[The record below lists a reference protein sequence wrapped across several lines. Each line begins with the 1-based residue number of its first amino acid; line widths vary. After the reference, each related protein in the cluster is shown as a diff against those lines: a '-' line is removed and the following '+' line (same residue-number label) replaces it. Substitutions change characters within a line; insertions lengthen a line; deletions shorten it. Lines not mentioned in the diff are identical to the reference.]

1 MRVKQ
6 SVMDAMADNY
16 KAYLDIIDSFIIIE
30 GISQEEYDDARKKVK
45 KLIKYLRE
53 GKAEKVFSKKRY
65 REALVNGDLSDC
77 E

>member
-1 MRVKQ
+1 
-6 SVMDAMADNY
+6 MDAMADNY